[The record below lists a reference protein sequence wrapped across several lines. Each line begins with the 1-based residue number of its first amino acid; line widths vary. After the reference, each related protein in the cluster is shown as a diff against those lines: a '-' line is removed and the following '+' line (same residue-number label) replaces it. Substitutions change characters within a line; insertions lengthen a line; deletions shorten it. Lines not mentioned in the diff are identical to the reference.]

1 MDDKEQEHFMFL
13 WGTVVIVL
21 GITALLLWHWY
32 STAP

>member
-13 WGTVVIVL
+13 WGAVALVVGV
-21 GITALLLWHWY
+21 TALLLWHWY